1 MRSATEPRDARL
13 TLQDIPS
20 IHLVPRVWYVEQV
33 YMTSIISFLGRSVRL
48 LSHFCAYHAAPFGN
62 PPCALRGLAREKE
75 QGGRNDRGA
84 GVKEREGEREG
95 RECQQQVA

>member
-1 MRSATEPRDARL
+1 
-13 TLQDIPS
+13 
-20 IHLVPRVWYVEQV
+20 
-33 YMTSIISFLGRSVRL
+33 MTSIISFLGRSVRL

-95 RECQQQVA
+95 GRAGGTGVSATGSISS